1 MFRAESYDT
10 MLAWYE
16 DVKVLTEKSGEERNA
31 FVRRHV
37 RSTSQS
43 SAHSVSSDGG
53 LEEDEA
59 DRVPYSANQSIV
71 NESVRSEIPQRPSPG
86 GRFPSDVQIDRNL
99 QTPLSPSSNSSE
111 VGHDITSASGGLQGA
126 YAHPDDLTRQDP
138 TYPHQQNKAQ
148 YPSHNTYA
156 DYFTPSTNY
165 QQAPAQSQTL
175 YSSNP
180 VPNKQFSTQD
190 QTLYSSA
197 PAPNN
202 YQPSPNVYQP
212 PLTQAPPVQQFE
224 RHDSTYGNW
233 MAPAAGGVAAGA
245 LGAEAYHQHQQNSGR
260 EKEQQP
266 LTKEINEASQTDRI
280 SAVPVPVGAPAT
292 TAAQA
297 PVTLPVESEPNSL
310 ATTPATIHKSFLGLV
325 EPVPAAVS
333 TNVTNGG
340 TVPTDTDKDSPGI
353 RRQNTD
359 FSVSDL
365 HVPGEYP
372 RIPNV

>member
-1 MFRAESYDT
+1 

>member
-1 MFRAESYDT
+1 

-37 RSTSQS
+37 RSTSQG
-43 SAHSVSSDGG
+43 SARSVSSDGG

-59 DRVPYSANQSIV
+59 DQVPYSANQSIV
-71 NESVRSEIPQRPSPG
+71 NESVRNEIPQRPSPG

-99 QTPLSPSSNSSE
+99 QAPLSPSSNSSE

-126 YAHPDDLTRQDP
+126 YAHPDGLTRQDP
-138 TYPHQQNKAQ
+138 TYLHQQNEAQ

-156 DYFTPSTNY
+156 DYFNPDANY
-165 QQAPAQSQTL
+165 PQAPAHYQTL
-175 YSSNP
+175 HSSNP
-180 VPNKQFSTQD
+180 APNNQFPTQD
-190 QTLYSSA
+190 QTLYSPTSA
-197 PAPNN
+197 PNTH
-202 YQPSPNVYQP
+202 QPSPNVYQP

-224 RHDSTYGNW
+224 RHDSTYGDW

-245 LGAEAYHQHQQNSGR
+245 AAGAAGVEAYRHHQQNR
-260 EKEQQP
+260 DLENEQQP
-266 LTKEINEASQTDRI
+266 LTKEINEVPQTNNI
-280 SAVPVPVGAPAT
+280 SAIAAPVAAPVT

-297 PVTLPVESEPNSL
+297 PATLPVESEPNSL

-325 EPVPAAVS
+325 EPVPTAVS
-333 TNVTNGG
+333 TNITNGG
-340 TVPTDTDKDSPGI
+340 TVSTEMNQDSPGI